1 MSSAATQIGM
11 YHYHMESPSSAR
23 FHPPHIPGRQHWGL
37 SQLNNTGNT
46 FLPWEHSPSTIHPTE
61 LLRGDLNEENALSL
75 AFDSKSV
82 DILDTDWI
90 SEDITGHVRASL
102 TPGPTRAPTI
112 PHDAGFKAASTN
124 TFTKSTTEH
133 SETKPSMRHIDEKP
147 EGITCTCSKKK
158 KHG

>member
-1 MSSAATQIGM
+1 MSSAATKSGM
-11 YHYHMESPSSAR
+11 YHYPMESPSSAR
-23 FHPPHIPGRQHWGL
+23 FHPPHIPGRQHWGI
-37 SQLNNTGNT
+37 SQLNNPGNT
-46 FLPWEHSPSTIHPTE
+46 FLPWKHSPSTIHPTE

-102 TPGPTRAPTI
+102 TPGPTRAP
-112 PHDAGFKAASTN
+112 AGFKVASNNAST
-124 TFTKSTTEH
+124 KLTTEH
-133 SETKPSMRHIDEKP
+133 SETKPSMRHIDEEP